1 MREKNIHW
9 VERKGAWAHGV
20 AGGAVEGSPAC
31 DDHVWHR
38 LMEFG
43 PPLMGCVVSNR
54 NYSFEILHQT
64 KECLINIQVALPNSR

>member
-1 MREKNIHW
+1 M
-9 VERKGAWAHGV
+9 
-20 AGGAVEGSPAC
+20 
-31 DDHVWHR
+31 